1 MSHSRGCQLIQ
12 KAEITLCI
20 WLEKYRKTESMF
32 KYQEVAPI
40 KNLVLGL
47 FFIIR
52 WHWKVFLLDGL
63 SSFQVNTDP
72 SIPDHLPDLV
82 TKHLL

>member
-20 WLEKYRKTESMF
+20 WFEKYRKTESMF
-32 KYQEVAPI
+32 KYLEVSPV

-47 FFIIR
+47 FFVIK
-52 WHWKVFLLDGL
+52 WQWKVFLLDGV
-63 SSFQVNTDP
+63 SNFQFSTDL

-82 TKHLL
+82 TKCLL